1 MGNHLFAGCTSE
13 NSLTCNSIQVK
24 CKLSLCRIYPML
36 DSQPACSSEQMIGLR
51 LKSFGGCRVT
61 SFRGRPFLNDLSSS
75 GDFDSSTHFDEN
87 GLFPETATRLEK
99 WYFVQ
104 KCFRNCRRRCNV
116 ENLFLFDWVFWSSCH
131 IPFDNLN
138 NWKVRF
144 TGCSKELWLLG
155 FRRGELGF
163 ESHMCWAF
171 FFDNLSNCPLF

>member
-36 DSQPACSSEQMIGLR
+36 DSLPACSSEQMIGLR

-75 GDFDSSTHFDEN
+75 GDSDSSTHFDEN

-116 ENLFLFDWVFWSSCH
+116 ENLFLFDWVFRSSCQF
-131 IPFDNLN
+131 PFGRKIRLIE
-138 NWKVRF
+138 KLESG
-144 TGCSKELWLLG
+144 TIIG
-155 FRRGELGF
+155 FRREHRMLGFHRGGLGF
-163 ESHMCWAF
+163 ESHMSWAF
-171 FFDNLSNCPLF
+171 FFD